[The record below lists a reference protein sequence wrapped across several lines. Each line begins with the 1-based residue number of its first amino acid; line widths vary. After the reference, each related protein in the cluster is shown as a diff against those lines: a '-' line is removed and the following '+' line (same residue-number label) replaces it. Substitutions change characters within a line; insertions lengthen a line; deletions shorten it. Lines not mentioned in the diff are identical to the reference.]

1 MDELFAIYSQLAEAG
16 RELGGRALAAR
27 RRRARGAWRSSIRA
41 KALDLLRGLLPAA
54 TLSHVGIYASGQAY
68 EQMLLR
74 LMASPLPEAR
84 EFGGM
89 ILAELQQVMP
99 SFVSR
104 VERPDRGGEWVS
116 YLRARREATEE
127 LGLPPR
133 PRPPRLRRRARR
145 RSS

>member
-1 MDELFAIYSQLAEAG
+1 M
-16 RELGGRALAAR
+16 ALAR
-27 RRRARGAWRSSIRA
+27 
-41 KALDLLRGLLPAA
+41 LLGPRPAA

-68 EQMLLR
+68 EQLILR

-84 EFGGM
+84 EFGAM

-116 YLRARREATEE
+116 YLQERRAGTERWVERLGLGRREEADPTPAVE
-127 LGLPPR
+127 LLHVEG
-133 PRPPRLRRRARR
+133 
-145 RSS
+145 

>member
-1 MDELFAIYSQLAEAG
+1 MDEIFAIYSRSLERSRPGRRSAG
-16 RELGGRALAAR
+16 RAATEPE
-27 RRRARGAWRSSIRA
+27 GAWQRSIRA

-68 EQMLLR
+68 EQLILR

-84 EFGGM
+84 EYGGM
-89 ILAELQQVMP
+89 ILDELQQVMP

-104 VERPDRGGEWVS
+104 VERPDRGGEWVA
-116 YLRARREATEE
+116 YLRERREATERGVAR
-127 LGLPPR
+127 LG
-133 PRPPRLRRRARR
+133 PRPPRAATTPR